1 MLPTM
6 DTKNRR
12 STSKILSDISSSPY
26 ADSNLRSRKPK
37 SSMTLVYSS
46 SVLIP
51 KQILEKTPKNSLQK
65 YCRKSVLIQKND
77 FQAENLAEEFE
88 KSLKERLEKFKN
100 NNSEYFSE
108 LEVVESVF
116 FDIFNHFKPFEKLLK
131 ELIERIKN
139 CAYENFKSS
148 FIHKIQKLKQSKGL
162 LVQKINSLSDINQ
175 EITIKNKALAQTKVY
190 YERLFDENPEFF
202 VNYQNI
208 VDKMLEQCE
217 TITNLKKKVKKLKK
231 YEALYH
237 ELSKDIQDTSII

>member
-1 MLPTM
+1 M
-6 DTKNRR
+6 
-12 STSKILSDISSSPY
+12 
-26 ADSNLRSRKPK
+26 
-37 SSMTLVYSS
+37 
-46 SVLIP
+46 
-51 KQILEKTPKNSLQK
+51 
-65 YCRKSVLIQKND
+65 
-77 FQAENLAEEFE
+77 
-88 KSLKERLEKFKN
+88 
-100 NNSEYFSE
+100 
-108 LEVVESVF
+108 
-116 FDIFNHFKPFEKLLK
+116 
-131 ELIERIKN
+131 
-139 CAYENFKSS
+139 
-148 FIHKIQKLKQSKGL
+148 